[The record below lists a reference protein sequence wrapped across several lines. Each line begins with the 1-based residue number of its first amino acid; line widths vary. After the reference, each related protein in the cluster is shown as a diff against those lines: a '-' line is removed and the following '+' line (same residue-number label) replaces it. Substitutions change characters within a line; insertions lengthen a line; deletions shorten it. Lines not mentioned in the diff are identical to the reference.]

1 MHSLTAGSSGL
12 TGLDAITVLMVEDD
26 PDDVYLT
33 KEALRASQLR
43 VNLHVVSDGVEA
55 MQYLR
60 AAPDDAGHRRPNLV
74 LLDLNL
80 PRMDGRDV
88 LMEIKEDPA
97 LTDIPVVILTT
108 SHAEEDIVASYRRH
122 ANCYISKPVDI
133 DQFRSV
139 VASIENFWFT
149 IVQLPSDSGHGV
161 PRSGIVH
168 DADD

>member
-1 MHSLTAGSSGL
+1 MHSRTGGSSGL
-12 TGLDAITVLMVEDD
+12 TSVDPITVLMVEDD

-33 KEALRASQLR
+33 KEALRSSQLQ

-60 AAPDDAGHRRPNLV
+60 TADGGGHRRPNLV

-80 PRMDGRDV
+80 PRKDGRDV

-97 LTDIPVVILTT
+97 LTDIPIVILTT
-108 SHAEEDIVASYRRH
+108 SHAEEDIAASYRQH
-122 ANCYISKPVDI
+122 ASCYISKPVDI

-149 IVQLPSDSGHGV
+149 IVQLPPDTRGGA
-161 PRSGIVH
+161 RSGNVH
-168 DADD
+168 HAED